1 MGSDAEYNNMDRDPN
16 NLNHHLQVMWDDVV
30 GEPEGLHSMDSCW
43 NCSRKTYDVSRTCCY
58 GLLVILFGPLIA
70 LINGCNFACLSFGQI
85 WCAGPCLRCCK
96 INCGTFRK
104 FTETCL
110 LAVCAP
116 YVEVCALIFSKI
128 KVRHQKLPE
137 ADTDN
142 AADYFNVYYLHWQVW
157 CVGPCYRLFK
167 INMATVRR
175 FWETCLMATWSPLI
189 MVMGLIF
196 SNIKI
201 RNQRLNDGEDKEPE
215 DHFAV

>member
-1 MGSDAEYNNMDRDPN
+1 MSEGPINDANGRTASAKTYSSVRKVMGSDAEYNNMDRDPN

-70 LINGCNFACLSFGQI
+70 LINGCNFACLSFGQ
-85 WCAGPCLRCCK
+85 
-96 INCGTFRK
+96 
-104 FTETCL
+104 
-110 LAVCAP
+110 
-116 YVEVCALIFSKI
+116 
-128 KVRHQKLPE
+128 
-137 ADTDN
+137 
-142 AADYFNVYYLHWQVW
+142 VW

>member
-1 MGSDAEYNNMDRDPN
+1 MSARTYPSPYVESDDILGPINDANGRTASAKTYSSVRKVMGSDAEYNNMDRDPN

-142 AADYFNVYYLHWQVW
+142 AADYFNV
-157 CVGPCYRLFK
+157 
-167 INMATVRR
+167 
-175 FWETCLMATWSPLI
+175 
-189 MVMGLIF
+189 
-196 SNIKI
+196 
-201 RNQRLNDGEDKEPE
+201 
-215 DHFAV
+215 